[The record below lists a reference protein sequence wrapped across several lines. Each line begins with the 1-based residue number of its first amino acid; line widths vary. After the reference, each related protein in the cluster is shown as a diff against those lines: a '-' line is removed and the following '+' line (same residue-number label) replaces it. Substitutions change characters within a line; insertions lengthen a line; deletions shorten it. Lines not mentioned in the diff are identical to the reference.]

1 MERDILRR
9 FLSYRATQLQGV
21 VDAVRDLIRHNL
33 TKGIEAEQA
42 LADLLRSVLPLR
54 FAAGKGFLI
63 DTAGQQSN
71 EIDLIILDSMNTAR
85 LFDFRAF
92 ELIPIEAA
100 LACIEVK
107 TTLTTD
113 ELRGSFDR
121 FQKIQDMEFFQE
133 RIIRESSD
141 ANGTGLAVSTTSR
154 PELVLFAYESFV
166 SDQAIA
172 EAYQRHPALGHVK
185 ICVLQRGIVSFLM
198 QPARGL
204 CWLIPKEEDIE
215 RSAGQVLALFLFQF
229 LLPALHAQSKGS
241 RFYVKYLEGQSFTI
255 SLAARNS

>member
-9 FLSYRATQLQGV
+9 FFSYRATQLQGV
-21 VDAVRDLIRHNL
+21 VDAVRDLIRHSL

-42 LADLLRSVLPLR
+42 LADLLKTVLPLR

-63 DTAGQQSN
+63 DTAGRQSN
-71 EIDLIILDSMNTAR
+71 EIDLIIVDSMNTAR

-107 TTLTTD
+107 TTLTND
-113 ELRGSFDR
+113 ELRGSFER

-141 ANGTGLAVSTTSR
+141 AAGTGLTVATTSR
-154 PELVLFAYESFV
+154 PELVLFAYESAA
-166 SDQAIA
+166 SDEAIA
-172 EAYQRHPALGHVK
+172 AAYQRHPALDHVK
-185 ICVLQRGIVSFLM
+185 ICVLQRGVVSVLT

-204 CWLIPKEEDIE
+204 CWVIPKEEEME
-215 RSAGQVLALFLFQF
+215 RGAGQVLALFMFQF
-229 LLPALHAQSKGS
+229 LLPALHAQNKGS
-241 RFYVKYLEGQSFTI
+241 RFYVKYLDGQSFTV
-255 SLAARNS
+255 SLAAKTS